1 MNHILKT
8 LTLIFIFAG
17 NVLHAQKNRFDVG
30 IEGGP
35 NLSFFIQKG
44 TAYSG
49 NRTPNI
55 FASSGI
61 IFQYNC
67 KKVFSFRTG
76 LSYQQKGYQTA
87 VYGQENAKSTSRF
100 DYLTLPFLVRAT
112 FGKKVHFFLNV
123 GPYIGFLI
131 GKTDRLAIESYEPIG
146 NEKEDYRPRDFG
158 FAGGLGIA
166 VPIKKHWMISLE
178 ARNYSGILDIHIHP
192 GVNGYVLTN
201 TTDLNLGVA
210 YRLGFRDSK

>member
-1 MNHILKT
+1 MNQLLKT
-8 LTLIFIFAG
+8 LTIVGLFTATG
-17 NVLHAQKNRFDVG
+17 VYAQKNRFDVG

-44 TAYSG
+44 AAYSG
-49 NRTPNI
+49 NRTATI
-55 FASSGI
+55 FASTGI
-61 IFQYNC
+61 TFQYNC
-67 KKVFSFRTG
+67 KQVFSFRTG
-76 LSYQQKGYQTA
+76 ISYQQKGYQTP

-112 FGKKVHFFLNV
+112 FGKKVHFFLNM
-123 GPYIGFLI
+123 GPYVGFLF
-131 GKTDRLAIESYEPIG
+131 GKTDRLIMDYYTPMG
-146 NEKEDYRPRDFG
+146 NEKKDYKPLDFG
-158 FAGGLGIA
+158 FAGGLGMA
-166 VPIKKHWMISLE
+166 VPIKKHWLISLE
-178 ARNYSGILDIHIHP
+178 ARNYFGMVDIHIYP